1 MPILTS
7 LAETPL
13 GQLLNVNADVAA
25 GELARQFEPLKIVY
39 LNEKGGIVN
48 GNTGEIISVIN
59 LDEEYDDLL
68 KESWVKYGTKLKI
81 KEIHDLLQHLPR
93 SSSVA
98 IIDVDD
104 LQKELFTDS
113 GAGTLIRR
121 GYRLINRNSL
131 REFGNPDL
139 LRNALLRD
147 PEIKSGKLSVAS
159 YLKFLDSVEFKSY
172 GDEPLE
178 VLAIVIKQD
187 EKVPKLDKFL
197 SSKTGWLNN
206 VTDNIFNAI
215 KKDYTQLCW
224 VVSENDDNLPWYF
237 SKSDGSFA
245 KNGQILFWYGLNI
258 DEAGDLI
265 KQFDSDAIGSSL
277 SSGKESGVFT
287 SPQQNVVYIPKLI
300 FH

>member
-1 MPILTS
+1 M
-7 LAETPL
+7 
-13 GQLLNVNADVAA
+13 
-25 GELARQFEPLKIVY
+25 
-39 LNEKGGIVN
+39 
-48 GNTGEIISVIN
+48 
-59 LDEEYDDLL
+59 
-68 KESWVKYGTKLKI
+68 
-81 KEIHDLLQHLPR
+81 
-93 SSSVA
+93 
-98 IIDVDD
+98 
-104 LQKELFTDS
+104 FTDS

-287 SPQQNVVYIPKLI
+287 SHNKTWFTFQN
-300 FH
+300 